1 MSTNVAQSTQVSERL
16 SPDKLDVI
24 LDTLSTFGVT
34 DASIQALKTNWPQFR
49 FYLCEEGDMGD
60 KPPFWNNADYSVHLV
75 AAGLGC
81 ASFTHQ
87 LENSIGLVI
96 ELKDTE

>member
-34 DASIQALKTNWPQFR
+34 DASIQAPCMAQGER
-49 FYLCEEGDMGD
+49 
-60 KPPFWNNADYSVHLV
+60 
-75 AAGLGC
+75 
-81 ASFTHQ
+81 
-87 LENSIGLVI
+87 IG
-96 ELKDTE
+96 E